1 MKKLHSIGFGVLC
14 LIALFVSPFSTSAQD
29 TEPPEIVSA
38 VAGCDG
44 LTITVSYNEPV
55 EPFSASDPF
64 NYVLQDRQGNFLPII
79 NAFRVDSQ
87 TVLLQLFTPLDPATA
102 YTLEAAFVSDLVG
115 NFIFP
120 PQTVPIVFD
129 TTPPEV
135 TCSIAVNT
143 LFPANNALVDVGL
156 TAAADSTG
164 SPVHVQVYSDEPA
177 LAALPDATY
186 ENGVLKLRARRNP
199 GSDGRVYLIVV
210 SSTDQCGNVGVCCT
224 TVVIPQNGSAAAL
237 SSVQAQAAAAQAQCS
252 PSGSPSTPD
261 LILP

>member
-1 MKKLHSIGFGVLC
+1 MKKLRPIGFGVLC

-29 TEPPEIVSA
+29 TDPPVILSA

-55 EPFSASDPF
+55 EPFSASDVL
-64 NYVLQDRQGNFLPII
+64 NYSILDGTGFVFAII
-79 NAFRVDSQ
+79 NALMVDSQ
-87 TVLLQLFTPLDPATA
+87 TVLLQIFAPLDPASA
-102 YTLEAAFVSDLVG
+102 YTLEACCISDLVG
-115 NFIFP
+115 NSIIPF
-120 PQTVPIVFD
+120 QTVPTVFD
-129 TTPPEV
+129 TAPPEV

-164 SPVHVQVYSDEPA
+164 SPVRVQVYSDEPA

-199 GSDGRVYLIVV
+199 GSDGRVYLIVA

-237 SSVQAQAAAAQAQCS
+237 RSAQAQAAAAQAQCS